1 MNDNIFAKAR
11 KVGIEEILQRLGA
24 KRAGGRGTRLL
35 YHCPFRE
42 DRNPSMYVNTDKGT
56 WRDMANPDEYKGD
69 VIKLVELTHKP
80 PFIIEDKSSLYAPH
94 NDANDWYVAS
104 R

>member
-1 MNDNIFAKAR
+1 MFAKAR
-11 KVGIEEILQRLGA
+11 AVGIEEVLKKLGA
-24 KRAGGRGTRLL
+24 KRAGGRIPRLL
-35 YHCPFRE
+35 YHCPFRQ

-56 WRDMANPDEYKGD
+56 WKDMANPDEYKGD
-69 VIKLVELTHKP
+69 VIKLVELTHKLP
-80 PFIIEDKSSLYAPH
+80 CIIEDKSSLYAPH